1 MHFKRHFVKILFS
14 YSSTRV
20 QCVLCF
26 MQVLLDCDSLEY
38 VGGACMCVGWMC
50 ACCADDISTAM
61 QH

>member
-1 MHFKRHFVKILFS
+1 MHFKRHFVENTLFS

-38 VGGACMCVGWMC
+38 VGGACMCGL
-50 ACCADDISTAM
+50 ARCCM
-61 QH
+61 LC